1 MSLMYWVIGLI
12 LLIYMTLVF
21 LLGRWL
27 PLHGSDVW
35 ILRGA
40 LTVLGLIGA
49 VVAFWYQHKVNKA
62 KKEAA
67 ADGES
72 EENST
77 GDLDGLV
84 REAIRRLKQST
95 LGRGTDLSSL
105 PIVFVLGDSG
115 ATKTTVVIHSALDP
129 ELLAGQVYRDN
140 EVLPTSAANLWYT
153 RQAIFVDPSGSM
165 MGQRERWRRLVKL
178 LQPARFSAAVGKKAQ
193 APRAAIVC
201 FDCETF
207 LQGGASEAIV
217 SAARRLSTRLQEVSQ
232 ILGISFPVY
241 VLFTKLDRISFF
253 TEFVRGMSKDE
264 ASEVLGATL
273 PMRALSAGVYA
284 DQETQRLTKA
294 FDEIFYSLAE
304 RRILLLP
311 RENDGDKLPG
321 IYEFPRELKKLRTL
335 LVQFVVDLLR
345 PTQLGTNP
353 FLRGFYFTG
362 VRPVVVDDVVAAP
375 VMVAE
380 PSEAS
385 LNAGATQIFR
395 GAGSQVAAPPA
406 IRGGGPRRM
415 PQWVFL
421 SSLFNDI
428 LVKDRMALAAS
439 GSSSH
444 VSLLRRIALAC
455 AALLGLIFL
464 AGFTISFFQNHGL
477 ERRVQDEVTDLRTLQ
492 TPADPRQPAAI
503 GDLQKLDRLRA
514 DLVDLS
520 DWEENGAPWSMRW
533 GLYSGHEVYRDAK
546 PVYFDR
552 FNRLLFTDTQKRVTD
567 NMATLPDNPPAN
579 ILNDPQ
585 SNDLYVKTY
594 NELKAYLIT
603 TSITP
608 NKCYDQSKVA
618 FLTQVLGNHWGADRG
633 IDKDRQDLAAKQF
646 DFYATE
652 LVRKN
657 WLVSGNSATLVS
669 HTRSYLKGFV
679 GTNLLYARLKANVPD
694 PAARSFNERYQRS
707 GEIIESE
714 HRVAG
719 AFTRAGYVAVQ
730 NALLHPSDIGA
741 DECVMGS
748 TDALGLDPL
757 SIQHQLTQMYNDE
770 FVKEWNT
777 VLKTSRFRGYR
788 GDWPDADTKLQK
800 LTDPGSPQMELLYF
814 ISHNVNPAP
823 ADLKTP
829 FKAVQQVE
837 DPAPTDSDTPPDK
850 YLGPA
855 TSKYID
861 ALVALDVAVH
871 ALAQNSSD
879 QTLLAPASDA
889 AAKARQA
896 ASTISSS
903 LPLDHSQTLGNEQQV
918 SRLLTE
924 PIKGIE
930 DLIRLGPVAAA
941 NKGAASFCG
950 QFAAATLNKFPF
962 NSSALQEVS
971 IDQLNAIFGDGFTK
985 FAESEKQFALKSG
998 NQYVANPMAPVPPS
1012 RAFLQ
1017 SLTTFSR
1024 INETLYPPGA
1034 TSPKMSYT
1042 LKVLLS
1048 NLEGVELKIGD
1059 KKLAGTGNQ
1068 ETFTWTGAP
1077 DVISVEKNGDPVDT
1091 VPAGP
1096 WAAFRFISHAKHITS
1111 IDWQWV
1117 IENNGRVVMLAPN
1130 KQKSY
1135 DYQLQVSGPANPFTD
1150 FPGMRCVGKVS
1161 Q

>member
-1 MSLMYWVIGLI
+1 MYWVTGVI
-12 LLIYMTLVF
+12 LFIYLVLVY

-35 ILRGA
+35 ILRGVLA
-40 LTVLGLIGA
+40 LLGLIGA
-49 VVAFWYQHKVNKA
+49 AVAFWYQHKLKKA
-62 KKEAA
+62 REAEGA
-67 ADGES
+67 EGS
-72 EENST
+72 QENAT
-77 GDLDGLV
+77 DDLDSLV

-105 PIVFVLGDSG
+105 PIVFVLGESG
-115 ATKTTVVIHSALDP
+115 ATKTTVVIHSALDA

-153 RQAIFVDPSGSM
+153 RQAIFVDPAGAI

-178 LQPARFSAAVGKKAQ
+178 MQPARFSAAVKKKAQ

-207 LQGGASEAIV
+207 LQQGASEAAV
-217 SAARRLSTRLQEVSQ
+217 SAARRLSARLQEVSQ
-232 ILGISFPVY
+232 LLGISFPVY
-241 VLFTKLDRISFF
+241 VLFTRLDRISFF
-253 TEFVRGMSKDE
+253 NEFVRQMSKDE
-264 ASEVLGATL
+264 VSEVLGATL
-273 PMRALSAGVYA
+273 PMRSLSAGVYA

-304 RRILLLP
+304 RRIVMLP
-311 RENDGDKLPG
+311 RENDPDKLPG

-335 LVQFVVDLLR
+335 LVQFLVDLLR

-362 VRPVVVDDVVAAP
+362 VRPIVVDDVVAAP
-375 VMVAE
+375 VLVAE
-380 PSEAS
+380 TAEES
-385 LNAGATQIFR
+385 LDSGATQIFR
-395 GAGSQVAAPPA
+395 GAGSHAAAPPA

-428 LVKDRMALAAS
+428 LVKDRVALAAS

-444 VSLLRRIALAC
+444 VNLLRRIALGC
-455 AALLGLIFL
+455 AVFL
-464 AGFTISFFQNHGL
+464 ALVFLTGFTVSFFQNHAL
-477 ERRVQDEVTDLRTLQ
+477 ESRVRDEITDLKTIQ
-492 TPADPRQPAAI
+492 VAADQHQPASIA
-503 GDLQKLDRLRA
+503 DLQKLDRLRA

-520 DWEENGAPWSMRW
+520 DWEENGPPWSMRW
-533 GLYSGHEVYRDAK
+533 GLYSGHELYGDAMQF
-546 PVYFDR
+546 YFDR
-552 FNRLLFTDTQKRVTD
+552 FNRLLFTDTQRRVTEH
-567 NMATLPDNPPAN
+567 MLALPDSPPPTE
-579 ILNDPQ
+579 LNDPQ
-585 SNDLYVKTY
+585 SSDQYLKAY

-603 TSITP
+603 TSVTP

-618 FLTQVLGNHWGADRG
+618 FLTQVLANRWAAERS
-633 IDKDRQDLAAKQF
+633 IDKERQDLAAKQF

-652 LVRKN
+652 LVSKN
-657 WLVSGNSATLVS
+657 WLGTGNSATLIS
-669 HTRSYLKGFV
+669 HTRTYLKAFTGV
-679 GTNLLYARLKANVPD
+679 NLLYARLKANVPD
-694 PAARSFNERYQRS
+694 AGARSFNERYERS
-707 GEIIESE
+707 ADVIESE
-714 HRVAG
+714 HKVQG
-719 AFTRAGYVAVQ
+719 AFTRQGYVAVQ
-730 NALLHPSDIGA
+730 NALLHPSDIGG
-741 DECVMGS
+741 DECVLGS
-748 TDALGLDPL
+748 VGAQSADPVL
-757 SIQHQLTQMYNDE
+757 LRQQLAQMYNDE

-777 VLKTSRFRGYR
+777 VLRTSRFKGYR
-788 GDWPDADTKLQK
+788 GDWGDADNKLQK
-800 LTDPGSPQMELLYF
+800 LTDPGSPQMELFYF

-823 ADLKTP
+823 AELKTP
-829 FKAVQQVE
+829 FKAVQQLE

-850 YLGPA
+850 YLGAA
-855 TSKYID
+855 TSRYIE
-861 ALVALDVAVH
+861 ALVALGAAVH

-896 ASTISSS
+896 AGTISSS
-903 LPLDHSQTLGNEQQV
+903 LPLDHSQTPGNEQQV
-918 SRLLTE
+918 SRLLAE

-930 DLIRLGPVAAA
+930 DLIRVGPVAAA

-950 QFAAATLNKFPF
+950 QFTAATLNKFPF
-962 NSSALQEVS
+962 SSSALQEIS

-985 FAESEKQFALKSG
+985 FADSEKQFALKSG
-998 NQYVANPMAPVPPS
+998 TQYVANPMAPVPPS
-1012 RAFLQ
+1012 KAFLQ

-1024 INETLYPPGA
+1024 LNETLYPPGA

-1042 LKVLLS
+1042 LRVLPS

-1068 ETFTWTGAP
+1068 ETFTWTGAS

-1096 WAAFRFISHAKHITS
+1096 WAVFRFISHAKHITS
-1111 IDWQWV
+1111 NDWQWV

-1161 Q
+1161 P